1 MARLRGGVASAFVAA
16 ALNALATVG
25 SPAGLDLVDDLLR
38 LTGDRYEEEHPGWG
52 RGSWGSAIHRV
63 IVSLDAD
70 DQVRA
75 VLDDALAGADAGAR
89 AAAMAEYGR
98 WFGEAGGLAPE
109 RRTAWTAPE
118 HVDRVVDVVLHDGAA
133 PVRSAA
139 RWALAALPA
148 DHTVDPLVRALR
160 GENEPVRVAAAEAL
174 AGLRGDA
181 VPRDDI
187 VRAMKATANGPAGLA
202 LRRRACAV
210 LADIEDGLE
219 PFYRPIQRAF
229 EDGEPPRALE
239 LVETAL
245 DVLPDDVNIHWW
257 RGHALNALGRPAEA
271 VDSFQ
276 RAADLGDERS
286 AVVLQALAETLL
298 DLDDVERAMAAARR
312 GVKLAP
318 ADANAHGVLAWSCYR
333 AGEIDECV
341 DSATRALDRDPIHPN
356 ARWILLLG
364 RLVRGDLTAARAV
377 LEQARR
383 VRELLLTRSTAEFVA
398 DALDAL
404 DAPDDETARLL
415 AEARAELRPPRNPA
429 EAR

>member
-1 MARLRGGVASAFVAA
+1 MTTTRVAEGDGASIWALRTQSRPTYPQRYEVRASSGALELWDCNVAIRALHAITGIDDPVATTALWAAADDDDPRIVRLALEMLARRQVTDLVPRLMARLRGGVASAFVAA

-89 AAAMAEYGR
+89 AAAMAESGR

-174 AGLRGDA
+174 AGLS
-181 VPRDDI
+181 
-187 VRAMKATANGPAGLA
+187 
-202 LRRRACAV
+202 
-210 LADIEDGLE
+210 
-219 PFYRPIQRAF
+219 
-229 EDGEPPRALE
+229 
-239 LVETAL
+239 
-245 DVLPDDVNIHWW
+245 W
-257 RGHALNALGRPAEA
+257 
-271 VDSFQ
+271 
-276 RAADLGDERS
+276 
-286 AVVLQALAETLL
+286 
-298 DLDDVERAMAAARR
+298 
-312 GVKLAP
+312 
-318 ADANAHGVLAWSCYR
+318 
-333 AGEIDECV
+333 
-341 DSATRALDRDPIHPN
+341 
-356 ARWILLLG
+356 
-364 RLVRGDLTAARAV
+364 
-377 LEQARR
+377 
-383 VRELLLTRSTAEFVA
+383 
-398 DALDAL
+398 
-404 DAPDDETARLL
+404 
-415 AEARAELRPPRNPA
+415 
-429 EAR
+429 